1 MTEVNAITA
10 LNMAQADMGAAIKN
24 QKNDFLRNSY
34 ADLSAVQE
42 AVFPA
47 FAAHGFAITQEGGRD
62 DFGQYMDTVLRHVS
76 GENFTSRI
84 YLEYKK
90 GDMQSLGGA
99 ITYARRYGLLSIT
112 GIPIADDDGNAA
124 VGSKEVQE
132 KVMGQ
137 AKGLESF
144 MARNPSAEDVAAKRQ
159 KKQQVIEG
167 LGKFNQE
174 YATRLNNAWQQLEK
188 KVGL

>member
-112 GIPIADDDGNAA
+112 GVPTADDDGNAA

-144 MARNPSAEDVAAKRQ
+144 MARNPSADDVTAKRQ